1 MKRWKCAPH
10 LLIIFYVYCVN
21 LKKKIY
27 TYYGWSIGMC
37 PLNRIACPGKGTSTV
52 ARIAKHF
59 VWNCSACW
67 ASQLFGQLTWLSIS
81 SLEPS
86 SFLIIPSCLGR
97 RIQVNYISSPIQK
110 INPKE
115 EIIRNISEKNI
126 DPTNE
131 FVAHWS

>member
-1 MKRWKCAPH
+1 
-10 LLIIFYVYCVN
+10 
-21 LKKKIY
+21 
-27 TYYGWSIGMC
+27 MC
-37 PLNRIACPGKGTSTV
+37 PLNRIACPRKGTSTV

-67 ASQLFGQLTWLSIS
+67 ASQLFGQFTWLSIS

-86 SFLIIPSCLGR
+86 SSLIIPSCLGR
-97 RIQVNYISSPIQK
+97 RIQVNYIYISSPIQK

-126 DPTNE
+126 DPTTE